1 MFYVPSKQFFFFWS
15 PNSFNSAQTNWD
27 VDKTLLSDRW
37 PTTFQSIWHPH
48 SLSRA
53 LRNHIL
59 TLNSKSVIVENFF
72 PTLGINSTRFLCGN
86 CPLGFL
92 FPINLYLWILQ
103 TGEISCVLHHHRRYT
118 EYDDHI
124 SFSIMRWEW
133 SKTEGSE
140 TTSSSVDFGI
150 HSTRFFYVFFSGL
163 MSFSNWLLS
172 LKYWAAD
179 KFHVYKQYF
188 NVFDTQ

>member
-1 MFYVPSKQFFFFWS
+1 MFYVTSKQFFYFWS
-15 PNSFNSAQTNWD
+15 PNSFNSAKPNWD
-27 VDKTLLSDRW
+27 VEKTVLRDRW

-72 PTLGINSTRFLCGN
+72 PTLGTNSTRFLRGN

-103 TGEISCVLHHHRRYT
+103 AGQMSWVLHHHWRYT
-118 EYDDHI
+118 EDDDHF
-124 SFSIMRWEW
+124 FSIYVDENYVKPGD
-133 SKTEGSE
+133 SKPPTPS
-140 TTSSSVDFGI
+140 
-150 HSTRFFYVFFSGL
+150 
-163 MSFSNWLLS
+163 
-172 LKYWAAD
+172 
-179 KFHVYKQYF
+179 
-188 NVFDTQ
+188 